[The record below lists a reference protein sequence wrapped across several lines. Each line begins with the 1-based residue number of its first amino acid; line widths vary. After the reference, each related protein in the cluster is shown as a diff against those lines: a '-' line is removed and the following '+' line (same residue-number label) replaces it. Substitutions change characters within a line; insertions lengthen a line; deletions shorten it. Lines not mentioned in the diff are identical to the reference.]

1 MRVLPLYRKGLPSRH
16 IHAKMSVTD
25 VRWHARAFL
34 QQLLVSEL
42 WGLLGS
48 IMDCTRGWGG
58 NETVFPCHI
67 KEKISVEYSLTYLIP
82 PIALGETL
90 RSRVLKSPSTS

>member
-1 MRVLPLYRKGLPSRH
+1 MRVLCLYGKRLPYRH
-16 IHAKMSVTD
+16 INAKMSVTD
-25 VRWHARAFL
+25 VRWPARACL
-34 QQLLVSEL
+34 QHLLVSEL